1 MTSLRDDL
9 LPVRNY
15 GVCFYVLRDG
25 DSLYLLD
32 SGFIGGPA
40 CLDRVLADRGWSEI
54 PIRGIILTN
63 GHLDH
68 ILNVAAFAH
77 RNNAWVAAPR
87 LDLDHYTGHPTY
99 RGLSRITG
107 WLAAVGRR
115 FLSFGAFTP
124 DRLIDDGDCL
134 DIWHGL
140 QAVHLPGHTRG
151 HTGYYC
157 EKLKLLFCADL
168 FASIAHLTHL
178 PPVFF
183 NDDSSQIEVSLERAL
198 SLDITGVIPN
208 HCDRAGPEV
217 HLARLQRLAQ
227 QSRTSSRDHAGH
239 ESPS

>member
-1 MTSLRDDL
+1 MNVFHEDL
-9 LPVRNY
+9 LAVRNY

-40 CLDRVLADRGWSEI
+40 CLERALADRGWSEI
-54 PIRGIILTN
+54 PIRGIILTH

-68 ILNVAAFAH
+68 ILNVAALVH
-77 RNNAWVAAPR
+77 RTGAWVAAPR
-87 LDLDHYTGHPTY
+87 LDLDHYTGHPGCH
-99 RGLSRITG
+99 GLSGITG
-107 WLAAVGRR
+107 LLSALGRR
-115 FLSFGAFTP
+115 VLSFGAFTP
-124 DRLIDDGDCL
+124 DRLIDDGDYL

-157 EKLKLLFCADL
+157 EKRRLLFSADL

-178 PPVFF
+178 PPAFF
-183 NDDSSQIEVSLERAL
+183 NEDSSQIGASLERAL

-208 HCDRAGPEV
+208 HCDRASPEV

-227 QSRTSSRDHAGH
+227 KSGSYRSVHP
-239 ESPS
+239 SPV